1 MSRSFLDFE
10 SRFSGLS
17 DWWVIAAIFLAILSL
32 SPPLSADDDLEKG
45 RELAQR
51 VYDRPEGNDLT
62 TRGVMLLEEEGRSPR
77 TREMITYQLTREPG
91 EVWSLIRFTAPADI
105 AGTGLLTLD
114 YPNGSSDQWVYL
126 PAMDRTRRIPAT
138 RRGGRFV
145 GSDLYF
151 EDVQDR
157 KPDMDIHRF
166 RGEDTIQGVTA
177 LKLESVPV
185 DVGNSAYGRRVS
197 WIHEP
202 SLLPLRIDFY
212 APGQLEQPVKRM
224 EIQRID
230 RIQGYWTVMD
240 STMTDLRSGHRTR
253 LRVDDAVYD
262 RELPESLFSSRVLE
276 DSTLESRYRP

>member
-1 MSRSFLDFE
+1 M
-10 SRFSGLS
+10 
-17 DWWVIAAIFLAILSL
+17 SL
-32 SPPLSADDDLEKG
+32 SYPLTGRRILDPRPYLVLLILLFGLMALPAWADDDLARG
-45 RELAQR
+45 QALAER

-62 TRGVMLLEEEGRSPR
+62 TRGAMLLEEEGRDPR
-77 TREMITYQLTREPG
+77 VREMITYQLTHEPG
-91 EVWSLIRFTAPADI
+91 QVWSLIRFTAPADI
-105 AGTGLLTLD
+105 ADTGLLTLD
-114 YPNGSSDQWVYL
+114 HPDGSSDQWVYL
-126 PAMDRTRRIPAT
+126 SAMDRTRRIPSA

-157 KPDMDIHRF
+157 KPDLDTHRF
-166 RGEDTIQGVTA
+166 LGEEEIQGATT

-185 DVGNSAYGRRVS
+185 EPGNSAYGRRVS

-212 APGQLEQPVKRM
+212 AKGRDDSPIKRM

-240 STMTDLRSGHRTR
+240 SIMTDLRSGHRTR
-253 LRVDDAVYD
+253 LRVDEAVYD
-262 RELPESLFSSRVLE
+262 RDLPESLFTSRALE
-276 DSTLESRYRP
+276 DTAIEGRFRP